1 MTDRLPPFKSIEA
14 FVMVAQRLSVTDAAS
29 ALHLTVPAVSRRIQA
44 LEATLGVSLFQRMH
58 RKLKLTQCGEIYI
71 EKLAPAIQS
80 LRQASASIRSM
91 TRSNTLNV
99 SVVPSFAAN
108 WLVPRLP
115 RFYAQHSAVHVEF
128 KTLTNDADFDLNHA
142 DLAIP
147 LGYGNSPG
155 LHTEH
160 LLDVTVYPVCS
171 PELVGSGGPLHALDD
186 LVKLPLLASRQQP
199 ELWQHWLR
207 MAGIAWPP
215 KARLINFDSYHLLY
229 ESAAHGL
236 GVAMGFDAIVH
247 PYLDDGRLVRPFDF
261 HYDFPKKF
269 YVVCAAHDRE
279 RLPVRLFCKWL
290 KAEAAL
296 WRERESMAVGPTDR
310 TPRPMATKSAYE
322 IRSKVAIKE
331 EKADGGKQF
340 SGTRVW
346 RP

>member
-14 FVMVAQRLSVTDAAS
+14 FVIVAQRLSVTDAAS

-44 LEATLGVSLFQRMH
+44 LEATLGVSLFQRTH

-80 LRQASASIRSM
+80 LHQASASIRSM
-91 TRSNTLNV
+91 TRSNALNV
-99 SVVPSFAAN
+99 SVVPSFAAS
-108 WLVPRLP
+108 WLVPRMP

-128 KTLTNDADFDLNHA
+128 KTLINGADFDLNHV

-147 LGYGNSPG
+147 LSNGNSPG
-155 LHTEH
+155 LHAEH
-160 LLDVTVYPVCS
+160 LLDVAVYPVCS

-186 LVKLPLLASRQQP
+186 LVKLPLLASRLQP
-199 ELWQHWLR
+199 ELWPHWLQ

-215 KARLINFDSYHLLY
+215 KARPINFDSYHLLY

-236 GVAMGFDAIVH
+236 GVAMGFDAIVQ
-247 PYLDDGRLVRPFDF
+247 PYLDDGRLVRPFDL

-296 WRERESMAVGPTDR
+296 WRDRESIAAKP
-310 TPRPMATKSAYE
+310 SYE
-322 IRSKVAIKE
+322 TRSKVAAKA
-331 EKADGGKQF
+331 EKAGSGKQL
-340 SGTRVW
+340 SGV
-346 RP
+346 